1 MMTKQKCSR
10 KAQYHIK
17 MNPKTTLPETVE
29 LGGLVN
35 TVMLKHS
42 NLVFTVIKVTFV
54 TSVTFFIEI
63 HKLKICCGK
72 VTERRAAW

>member
-1 MMTKQKCSR
+1 MSGKPG
-10 KAQYHIK
+10 Y
-17 MNPKTTLPETVE
+17 VE

-54 TSVTFFIEI
+54 TSVTFFIGI
-63 HKLKICCGK
+63 DKLKLFCGK
-72 VTERRAAW
+72 VTERGTAW

>member
-1 MMTKQKCSR
+1 MSGKPGS
-10 KAQYHIK
+10 
-17 MNPKTTLPETVE
+17 VE

-54 TSVTFFIEI
+54 TSVTFS
-63 HKLKICCGK
+63 LKS
-72 VTERRAAW
+72 TN